1 METLI
6 RRRGWRIL
14 SAVLALGLIAGA
26 CGSDGDD
33 SSSSSSSS
41 AATATTAAPAA
52 TTAAPAAPA
61 SSGSSLGDGSLGTVE
76 VDAGEDIQIRSLHA
90 ISGDVAFLGV
100 PMSRAVDMAVADY
113 GDIHGHSV
121 NVGTWLDDLC
131 SSDGG
136 QAAAQTIVADESV
149 VGVLGTSCSGAATAA
164 APLITGAGMVLI
176 SGSNTSPALTS
187 DLAGTAGDNWSEGY
201 YRTAHNDLYQGA
213 AAAKFAY
220 EVLGA
225 ATAATIHD
233 GDPYTEGLATA
244 FANSFTELGGDLQT
258 ITAVNKGDT
267 DMVPVLTEVAAGSPD
282 LLFFPIFPPEGN
294 FISQQIGEVAGL
306 ENTTLMAADGML
318 VDNYMEIPESE
329 GVFMSGPDLNFEG
342 NANAATGQTG
352 DGFLAAYEA
361 EHGEAPSAAFW
372 AHAYDATT
380 LLLSAIEAASSK
392 DGDTLVVDRAGVRE
406 FMSGV
411 SSWPGIIGD
420 ISCDD
425 FGDCGSQRI
434 AVVEHTDSSD
444 IAAGKDNVVFTYAP
458 GKSAVTGA
466 LSSAEAMCVGLVTD
480 VGQVDDKSF
489 NQSAWEGVLRAADE
503 MGADVDYIET
513 QAAKD
518 YATNI
523 GLFADNGCD
532 VIVTVGFALGEAT
545 AIAAAEYPDVDFV
558 GVDQFQGA
566 AVDGVA
572 GLIFPEDQ
580 AGFLAGALAASMS
593 QSGIIAEVLGTDLV
607 PPVVAFGEGYVNGA
621 KYVNP
626 DIEVIKTY
634 HPGGIDTAFTDP
646 EWGATTARQA
656 LENGADV
663 VFGAGGKTGNGAL
676 IEVAG
681 EEGALCIGVDSDQW
695 FTVPEAHPCLI
706 TSSMKMITDGVFDL
720 ISQSAAG
727 SMPSG
732 NYGGAVGLA
741 PFHDFDSMV
750 SDDIKSMLATLKAD
764 LESGA
769 MSPCVWDADSNPACS
784 GGAEAAPALAP
795 PEVTDISICTAPT
808 YTGLPVFVAG
818 DMGVFE
824 SFGFT
829 SYEYVTCA
837 SGPANAAA
845 LVAGEVDFVANT
857 PDNMLGLR
865 DSGFDVVMF
874 SQAIDGHFFDI
885 LVSSDQEV
893 VEGDW
898 EATMQAL
905 EGTNVGVVARGA
917 AAEQMARELYEQA
930 GVDPES
936 STYIATGLGGTTVA
950 AMESGEIDWAI
961 TFEPGMTMGVVN
973 GIGTR
978 PFSLVAG
985 DGPSTLNWPSLVN
998 TTSREFAAANPN
1010 TVAAYSAALE
1020 AASAWIMDDANIDGV
1035 LQVMADNVGLVGS
1048 DMAADVHAANKQYF
1062 STDSTLDP
1070 ERLMNNVNY
1079 AVGRGII
1086 SESMNFADFA
1096 VSSAGVPPKLV
1107 TALAAACPSPL
1118 VIQTDWFPESEH
1130 GALYEMIGAGY
1141 TIDADNMVVTGPG
1154 QIGGA
1159 PLGIDIEVRTG
1170 GPAIG
1175 WSPVASYMYTD
1186 DSIHIGYA
1194 NTEAQAQLVDTPLIS
1209 VMAPLEKNP
1218 QMIMWDPN
1226 TYPDV
1231 NSIADL
1237 GAQGVTINVFAGG
1250 VFIEVWIAEGVVDAA
1265 NIDPSYDGGPAMF
1278 IAADGAIAQQGF
1290 ASAEPY
1296 QYLNE
1301 FSDWGKQVE
1310 YQLLHD
1316 TGFEVYSQTLGV
1328 RPDDMEDMR
1337 ACLELFVPVVQ
1348 QSVVNFSSNPARA
1361 NAIIVDA
1368 VDTFGSFWVYSMEL
1382 GEYSV
1387 ATMNELGLHGNGPDS
1402 TVGNMEES
1410 RIQGVIDKMVAAGME
1425 VTTTNASDL
1434 FTNEFIDMSIG
1445 FAE

>member
-1 METLI
+1 MEGASFMETLI
-6 RRRGWRIL
+6 RRRSWRIV

-33 SSSSSSSS
+33 SSSASSS
-41 AATATTAAPAA
+41 AAVATTAAPAA
-52 TTAAPAAPA
+52 SSSSDDA
-61 SSGSSLGDGSLGTVE
+61 SHGIGLGDGSLGTVE
-76 VDAGEDIQIRSLHA
+76 VGAGEDIQIRSLHA

-149 VGVLGTSCSGAATAA
+149 IGVLGTSCSGAATAA

-187 DLAGTAGDNWSEGY
+187 DLAGTAGSNWSEGY

-225 ATAATIHD
+225 SSAATIHD

-244 FANSFTELGGDLQT
+244 FANSFSDLGGDLQT

-294 FISQQIGEVAGL
+294 YISQQIGEVAGL

-342 NANAATGQTG
+342 NSNAATGQTG

-411 SSWPGIIGD
+411 SSWPGIIGS
-420 ISCDD
+420 ITCDD

-434 AVVEHTDSSD
+434 AVVQHMDSSD
-444 IAAGKDNVVFTYAP
+444 IAAGKNNVVFTYAP

-466 LSSAEAMCVGLVTD
+466 IAAAEGMCVGLVTD

-503 MGADVDYIET
+503 LGADVDYVET

-518 YATNI
+518 YANNI

-532 VIVTVGFALGEAT
+532 VVVTVGFALGEAT
-545 AIAAAEYPDVDFV
+545 AIAAAEYPDVDFI

-566 AVDGVA
+566 PVDGVA

-663 VFGAGGKTGNGAL
+663 IFGAGGKTGNGAL

-681 EEGALCIGVDSDQW
+681 EEGALCIGVDTDQW

-769 MSPCVWDADSNPACS
+769 MSACVWDADSNPACS
-784 GGAEAAPALAP
+784 GGD
-795 PEVTDISICTAPT
+795 PEP
-808 YTGLPVFVAG
+808 VAG
-818 DMGVFE
+818 FDGTTIKVGIINDF
-824 SFGFT
+824 
-829 SYEYVTCA
+829 
-837 SGPANAAA
+837 SGPAAIIGLPLQAGVATYYEWVNDQGGIGGKYPVE
-845 LVAGEVDFVANT
+845 LVDADSTYNPSVAVQAYNDMKDEIAIVGNLFGTPVTTAVLESLKEDGLMAVPASLDSAWVRESNLIPWGAPYQIQVINGIDWWLNEGGGSTDQVYCSLIQDDPYGEAGQAGLEWIAPKVGITITEVARYVTGDADFSAQIGQ
-857 PDNMLGLR
+857 LQGA
-865 DSGFDVVMF
+865 GC
-874 SQAIDGHFFDI
+874 
-885 LVSSDQEV
+885 EV
-893 VEGDW
+893 VW
-898 EATMQAL
+898 LTAL
-905 EGTNVGVVARGA
+905 PSAVGGIGGA
-917 AAEQMARELYEQA
+917 AA
-930 GVDPES
+930 
-936 STYIATGLGGTTVA
+936 
-950 AMESGEIDWAI
+950 
-961 TFEPGMTMGVVN
+961 
-973 GIGTR
+973 
-978 PFSLVAG
+978 
-985 DGPSTLNWPSLVN
+985 
-998 TTSREFAAANPN
+998 
-1010 TVAAYSAALE
+1010 
-1020 AASAWIMDDANIDGV
+1020 
-1035 LQVMADNVGLVGS
+1035 
-1048 DMAADVHAANKQYF
+1048 
-1062 STDSTLDP
+1062 
-1070 ERLMNNVNY
+1070 
-1079 AVGRGII
+1079 
-1086 SESMNFADFA
+1086 
-1096 VSSAGVPPKLV
+1096 
-1107 TALAAACPSPL
+1107 
-1118 VIQTDWFPESEH
+1118 
-1130 GALYEMIGAGY
+1130 GAGFAPKW
-1141 TIDADNMVVTGPG
+1141 IG
-1154 QIGGA
+1154 Q
-1159 PLGIDIEVRTG
+1159 
-1170 GPAIG
+1170 
-1175 WSPVASYMYTD
+1175 SPV
-1186 DSIHIGYA
+1186 
-1194 NTEAQAQLVDTPLIS
+1194 
-1209 VMAPLEKNP
+1209 
-1218 QMIMWDPN
+1218 W
-1226 TYPDV
+1226 
-1231 NSIADL
+1231 
-1237 GAQGVTINVFAGG
+1237 INVFA
-1250 VFIEVWIAEGVVDAA
+1250 
-1265 NIDPSYDGGPAMF
+1265 
-1278 IAADGAIAQQGF
+1278 
-1290 ASAEPY
+1290 ASALAPYLQENLIIVGEGSTWGDSSMPGAVAMMERMATYAPDQAPDYYFAAGYVMAMASAGALEKAVANGDLSREGILKASTQMSVDFEGLSGEY
-1296 QYLNE
+1296 QYGEVDERQPSTANTI
-1301 FSDWGKQVE
+1301 FRVNPDVPNGVE
-1310 YQLLHD
+1310 
-1316 TGFEVYSQTLGV
+1316 
-1328 RPDDMEDMR
+1328 
-1337 ACLELFVPVVQ
+1337 AVVVGYE
-1348 QSVVNFSSNPARA
+1348 S
-1361 NAIIVDA
+1361 
-1368 VDTFGSFWVYSMEL
+1368 
-1382 GEYSV
+1382 EY
-1387 ATMNELGLHGNGPDS
+1387 
-1402 TVGNMEES
+1402 
-1410 RIQGVIDKMVAAGME
+1410 
-1425 VTTTNASDL
+1425 ASDYD
-1434 FTNEFIDMSIG
+1434 F
-1445 FAE
+1445 